1 MTHREFIKL
10 PRLSGSRQAID
21 EVIDSNVGSM
31 RGAILEVDASEM
43 AAASISTWQQIFRRA
58 FVLGDAESVIIVK
71 PTPYAAR
78 RIPNVLMPPFADK
91 VSIIERVVQ

>member
-1 MTHREFIKL
+1 MVHQEFIKL

-31 RGAILEVDASEM
+31 RGAVLEVDASEM
-43 AAASISTWQQIFRRA
+43 EASSISTWQQIFRRA
-58 FVLGDAESVIIVK
+58 FVLGDAEAVIIVK

-78 RIPNVLMPPFADK
+78 SIRSVSRPTFADK
-91 VSIIERVVQ
+91 VSVIERAEH